1 MATGKYRYQIEPR
14 LSRIYDDPELPLLL
28 VPREVIIFVVTGE
41 ALSGKSTAAS
51 YLAEEY
57 LFHRIRGRE
66 QNPTSLFKPV
76 ADALAHSSGRL
87 KRRPPGVVI
96 DDFYSWEQLKPLVE
110 FFHPRPVII
119 ALRADLAVRYTR
131 AQNVDPHRF
140 ADEDALRRLDQ
151 EYSDKMRHLQE
162 SFFKTGGQPI
172 EVESNRGV
180 DEALRLLDSNVG
192 WVSKRSVLYGK

>member
-28 VPREVIIFVVTGE
+28 VPREVIIFIVTGQ

-57 LFHRIRGRE
+57 LFHRIHGHK
-66 QNPTSLFKPV
+66 QTSLFKPI
-76 ADALAHSSGRL
+76 AAALARSSGRL

-96 DDFYSWEQLKPLVE
+96 DDFSSWEQLKPLVE

-119 ALRADLAVRYTR
+119 ALHANLEVRYAR
-131 AQNVDPHRF
+131 ARSVDPNRF
-140 ADEDALRRLDQ
+140 ADMDALRSLDQ
-151 EYSDKMRHLQE
+151 EYSERMQHLQE
-162 SFFKTGGQPI
+162 SFFKTGGHSV

-180 DEALRLLDSNVG
+180 DEALKLLDNKVG
-192 WVSKRSVLYGK
+192 WVSKRSVFDGR